1 MIRCR
6 QCSGFIS
13 NTVCGQ
19 RFPAALPAV
28 DKWRLGMVLSFTY
41 CTFCISTLFSWIR
54 FHGSDPGTS
63 RSHWL
68 EICNPTEAVLIQHHA
83 LLTWKAPEKMCLV
96 RREIIPEQTG
106 CCNSSPLSTMKKKN
120 FEVTWWQQ
128 DNGAQFGKYC
138 DVSLVL
144 IKEHFHIMRVNLY
157 IFYLWA
163 AFSRIFFLSA
173 SFSCQMRTK
182 KTPPFIPYPAES
194 SIIHNEFSRLWRKK
208 NKKCWC
214 KLHSVV
220 SALMDCSVGKENIS
234 HN

>member
-1 MIRCR
+1 MIRCWW
-6 QCSGFIS
+6 CSGFIS
-13 NTVCGQ
+13 NTVCRQ
-19 RFPAALPAV
+19 RFPAAFPAV
-28 DKWRLGMVLSFTY
+28 NNGDLEKVCHLHTVHFVSQHFSVGF
-41 CTFCISTLFSWIR
+41 LFMDWIQAQAAATGLKSVIQLKR
-54 FHGSDPGTS
+54 F
-63 RSHWL
+63 
-68 EICNPTEAVLIQHHA
+68 LIQHRA
-83 LLTWKAPEKMCLV
+83 LLTWKAPKEMCLV

-106 CCNSSPLSTMKKKN
+106 CCYSSPLSTMKEKN
-120 FEVTWWQQ
+120 FKVTWWQQ
-128 DNGAQFGKYC
+128 DNGVQLGKYC

-144 IKEHFHIMRVNLY
+144 IKEHFHIIRVNLY

-182 KTPPFIPYPAES
+182 KTPPFIPYTAES

-208 NKKCWC
+208 KKCWC